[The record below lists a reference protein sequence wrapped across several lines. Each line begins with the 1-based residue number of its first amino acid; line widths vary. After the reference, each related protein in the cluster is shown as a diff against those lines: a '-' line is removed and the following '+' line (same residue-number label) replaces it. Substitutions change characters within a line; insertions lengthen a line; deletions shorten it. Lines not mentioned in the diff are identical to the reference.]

1 MTTDDEIAIHSD
13 RALEE
18 LDRACDAT
26 STAAARAHL
35 TLSELHFDR
44 VRALSEEPETRP
56 ALRLVRS

>member
-1 MTTDDEIAIHSD
+1 MTRDDEIDIHSE

-18 LDRACDAT
+18 IDRARNAVSLT
-26 STAAARAHL
+26 AARAHL

-44 VRALSEEPETRP
+44 VRELSDAPETRP